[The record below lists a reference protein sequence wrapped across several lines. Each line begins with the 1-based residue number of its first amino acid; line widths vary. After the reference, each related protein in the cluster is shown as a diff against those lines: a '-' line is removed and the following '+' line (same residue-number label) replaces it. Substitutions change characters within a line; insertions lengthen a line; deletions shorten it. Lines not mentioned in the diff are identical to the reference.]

1 MSNDAKL
8 IAAAELA
15 DHYIEIILSEEPAL
29 LVEKIADQGA
39 KDIAKSAKALAEFRL
54 QLAKALAEQP
64 IPEYF
69 EESEEEEEEESEEES
84 AEDGEEAKDEHADK

>member
-1 MSNDAKL
+1 MSTDAKL

-69 EESEEEEEEESEEES
+69 EESDEEEEES
-84 AEDGEEAKDEHADK
+84 AEDGKDEHADK

>member
-1 MSNDAKL
+1 MSTDAKL

-69 EESEEEEEEESEEES
+69 EESEEEEEESEEES
-84 AEDGEEAKDEHADK
+84 AEDGEEAKDADK

>member
-69 EESEEEEEEESEEES
+69 EESEEEEEESEEES
-84 AEDGEEAKDEHADK
+84 VEDGEEAKDADK

>member
-1 MSNDAKL
+1 MSHDAKL

-69 EESEEEEEEESEEES
+69 EESEEEEEESDEES
-84 AEDGEEAKDEHADK
+84 AEDDEEAKAEHADK

>member
-69 EESEEEEEEESEEES
+69 EESDEEEEESEEES
-84 AEDGEEAKDEHADK
+84 AEDGKDEHADK

>member
-1 MSNDAKL
+1 MSTDAKL

-69 EESEEEEEEESEEES
+69 EESEEEEEESEEES

>member
-69 EESEEEEEEESEEES
+69 EESEEEEEESEEES
-84 AEDGEEAKDEHADK
+84 VEDGEEANDADK

>member
-1 MSNDAKL
+1 MSTDAKL

-69 EESEEEEEEESEEES
+69 EESEEEEEESEEES
-84 AEDGEEAKDEHADK
+84 VEDGEEAKDADK

>member
-1 MSNDAKL
+1 MSTDAKL

-39 KDIAKSAKALAEFRL
+39 KDIATAYR
-54 QLAKALAEQP
+54 
-64 IPEYF
+64 
-69 EESEEEEEEESEEES
+69 
-84 AEDGEEAKDEHADK
+84 

>member
-1 MSNDAKL
+1 MSTDAKL

-69 EESEEEEEEESEEES
+69 EESEEEEEESEEES
-84 AEDGEEAKDEHADK
+84 AEDGKDEHADK

>member
-1 MSNDAKL
+1 MSTDAKL

-69 EESEEEEEEESEEES
+69 EESDEEEEESEEES
-84 AEDGEEAKDEHADK
+84 AEDGKDEHADK

>member
-1 MSNDAKL
+1 MSTDAKL

-69 EESEEEEEEESEEES
+69 EESEEEEEESEEES
-84 AEDGEEAKDEHADK
+84 AEDGEEAKDERADK

>member
-1 MSNDAKL
+1 MSTDAKL

-69 EESEEEEEEESEEES
+69 EESEEEEEQSEEES
-84 AEDGEEAKDEHADK
+84 AEDGEEAKDADK

>member
-15 DHYIEIILSEEPAL
+15 DHYIGIILSEEPAL

-69 EESEEEEEEESEEES
+69 EESEEEEEESEEES
-84 AEDGEEAKDEHADK
+84 AEDGKDEHADK

>member
-69 EESEEEEEEESEEES
+69 EESEEEEEESEEES
-84 AEDGEEAKDEHADK
+84 AEDGEEAKDADK

>member
-69 EESEEEEEEESEEES
+69 EESEEEEEASEEES
-84 AEDGEEAKDEHADK
+84 AEDGKDEHADK

>member
-1 MSNDAKL
+1 MSTDAKL

-69 EESEEEEEEESEEES
+69 EESEEEEEEPEEES
-84 AEDGEEAKDEHADK
+84 AEDGEEAKDADK

>member
-1 MSNDAKL
+1 MSTDAKL

-69 EESEEEEEEESEEES
+69 EESEEEEEEEES

>member
-39 KDIAKSAKALAEFRL
+39 KDIAKSAKALVHVVQRA
-54 QLAKALAEQP
+54 AKALAEQLAA
-64 IPEYF
+64 ETF
-69 EESEEEEEEESEEES
+69 EESEEEEEEES
-84 AEDGEEAKDEHADK
+84 A

>member
-69 EESEEEEEEESEEES
+69 EESEEEEDEES
-84 AEDGEEAKDEHADK
+84 AEDGKDEHADK

>member
-69 EESEEEEEEESEEES
+69 EESEEEEEESEEES
-84 AEDGEEAKDEHADK
+84 AEDGKDEHADK